1 MNQDFKNWK
10 LEEDERQTKKRR
22 ARIEYWITFL
32 YFFFGL
38 IAGFFVGIDYA
49 DSTREI
55 TSIESEVELTSP
67 SAEAVISTSAEA
79 VISTGD
85 GEPLIEWEPPSG
97 GSPSTNLYRITH
109 YGPTGY
115 GVARD
120 GRLPEEWE
128 RQAISDGLGGI
139 CAVSMDTPWYYRV
152 RENPPVVLRVSGH
165 GTFLVVDRTSERI
178 RNTIDIFGLNRDRG
192 TEKAKVTEVSQ

>member
-55 TSIESEVELTSP
+55 N
-67 SAEAVISTSAEA
+67 TSAEENIQLDLPA
-79 VISTGD
+79 TQGLSVGQ
-85 GEPLIEWEPPSG
+85 GEGQIQPGLDKAP
-97 GSPSTNLYRITH
+97 SPSPLLEYRITH

-128 RQAISDGLGGI
+128 RQAITDGYDGI

-152 RENPPVVLRVSGH
+152 PEVPRVVR
-165 GTFLVVDRTSERI
+165 RI
-178 RNTIDIFGLNRDRG
+178 
-192 TEKAKVTEVSQ
+192 